1 MRELGAEAGLR
12 PAIISTTAGKLF
24 RVLHRASAKQ
34 EYTFDQHLA
43 ELEYSQR
50 LAELEKNLD
59 NVLDEKLKQLVV
71 EQKHCART
79 LEAATRFLQV
89 ATGVITITMGV
100 AIWGAFSQA
109 KGTSLMPL
117 THPTIC
123 FTFSAIFTFTMVLL
137 VLLSFLG
144 TAVMVKRLWGSYMT

>member
-12 PAIISTTAGKLF
+12 PAIISTTAGKLV

-50 LAELEKNLD
+50 LAEKNLD

-71 EQKHCART
+71 EQKRCART

-144 TAVMVKRLWGSYMT
+144 TAVMVKRLWGSLMT